1 MKENY
6 KVNEK
11 NESKFYKYSGVPR
24 AFIQKAI
31 RGGRCMTRDNKKWKI
46 ENCELYDFD
55 AVSLYPSA
63 MARLYCQTGKPYVLE
78 PNELNLKYLLEHTA
92 KENEQPHGE
101 KYISTYVVEIKIT
114 KVNKHLHFPLIVVKN
129 KKTNT
134 NLNRN
139 EAEGEIMIVDN
150 ITLEDYVKYQGIEC
164 EIIRGYKWIDKKDF
178 MIREEIKKLH
188 ELRCEYKKTKNPLQE
203 VIKLI
208 MKSAVK

>member
-78 PNELNLKYLLEHTA
+78 DKELNLKHLLERTA
-92 KENEQPHGE
+92 KENEQPQGE
-101 KYISTYVVEIKIT
+101 KYISTYIVEIKIT
-114 KVNKHLHFPLIVVKN
+114 KVSKHLHFPLIVIRN
-129 KKTNT
+129 EKTNT
-134 NLNRN
+134 NLNTN
-139 EAEGEIMIVDN
+139 EAEGEIMIIDN
-150 ITLEDYVKYQGIEC
+150 ITLEGYVKYQGIEC
-164 EIIRGYKWIDKKDF
+164 EI
-178 MIREEIKKLH
+178 
-188 ELRCEYKKTKNPLQE
+188 KN
-203 VIKLI
+203 I
-208 MKSAVK
+208 